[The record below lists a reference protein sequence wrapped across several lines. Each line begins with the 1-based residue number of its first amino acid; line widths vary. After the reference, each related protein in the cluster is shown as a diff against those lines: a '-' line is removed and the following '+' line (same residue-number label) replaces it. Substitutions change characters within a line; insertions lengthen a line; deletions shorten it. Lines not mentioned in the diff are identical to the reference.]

1 MQRIAEP
8 DRIQLEFSSLF
19 SKVILASSS
28 PNRKKLLED
37 AGVDVSVFI
46 PEADES
52 RIGDTPEE
60 IVRSIARRK
69 MEAYLSS
76 NEYRDDI
83 PAIAADTLVLIDEEL
98 LGKPSDEADAY
109 AMLGMGA
116 QYAIAVPSKDMV
128 IVTTADTQA
137 DKSWEKT
144 ILSVI
149 WKIVDSAED
158 NPLPEDSESY
168 DELLSL
174 SSDQSIPVS
183 KGGWNRAIADKLD
196 GKRDFQLEEPS

>member
-52 RIGDTPEE
+52 RTGDTPEE

-109 AMLGMGA
+109 AMLGNLSGRRQRVISA
-116 QYAIAVPSKDMV
+116 AGIKLPGKEAAV
-128 IVTTADTQA
+128 IVDTADVVFRTLSDAEIMAYIATGEWEGAAGGYRLQKTGYTLV
-137 DKSWEKT
+137 DRIYGDWTTVVGLPLKSIISFALK
-144 ILSVI
+144 S
-149 WKIVDSAED
+149 
-158 NPLPEDSESY
+158 
-168 DELLSL
+168 
-174 SSDQSIPVS
+174 
-183 KGGWNRAIADKLD
+183 
-196 GKRDFQLEEPS
+196 

>member
-98 LGKPSDEADAY
+98 LGKPSDKADAY
-109 AMLGMGA
+109 AMLGNLSGRRQRVISA
-116 QYAIAVPSKDMV
+116 AGIKLPGKEAAV
-128 IVTTADTQA
+128 IVDTADVVFRTLSDAEIMAYIATGEWEGAAGGYRLQKTGYTLV
-137 DKSWEKT
+137 DRIYGDWTTVVGLPLKS
-144 ILSVI
+144 IISF
-149 WKIVDSAED
+149 AF
-158 NPLPEDSESY
+158 ES
-168 DELLSL
+168 
-174 SSDQSIPVS
+174 
-183 KGGWNRAIADKLD
+183 
-196 GKRDFQLEEPS
+196 